1 MVRAESNK
9 SGLKNEYDSLI
20 VKKRGNPLLTN
31 GLRKG
36 GIYAQ
41 WNSTQ
46 P

>member
-1 MVRAESNK
+1 
-9 SGLKNEYDSLI
+9 LI

-46 P
+46 PWKRMKSYHLQVNG